1 MESRI
6 LSQHVP
12 DLSSRLNNQIVAFVN
27 SLRDKDL
34 KKPPSVSESID
45 WAKTLLLLNTEN
57 LEISIIRKSLNVLLK
72 YENDIVEINTKL
84 DDILFENNKIPK

>member
-6 LSQHVP
+6 LSLHLP

-57 LEISIIRKSLNVLLK
+57 LEVNIIKKSLNVLLK
-72 YENDIVEINTKL
+72 YENDIIEINNKL
-84 DDILFENNKIPK
+84 NDILFENNKISR